1 MSCRRVSRELLERF
15 RFGEELGLSSEPH
28 LAHLQSCPACLAEVG
43 LDRALV
49 VQLRNALR
57 ARVAGATPAPG
68 NWAVVRERALAP
80 VPARTR
86 FTAAWR
92 WFRLA
97 PAAVAMSLMIFA
109 VAVADDSERPVAI
122 QQETLQ
128 TLRHIPIEEPAWE
141 MPWWLAA
148 REGPRPAPQA
158 HGPLATP
165 LAMAADDAT
174 RVSGG
179 GPFAEFIH

>member
-15 RFGEELGLSSEPH
+15 RFGEELGPSSEPH
-28 LAHLQSCPACLAEVG
+28 LAHLQNCSSCRTEVG

-57 ARVAGATPAPG
+57 ARIAGASPAPG
-68 NWAVVRERALAP
+68 NWAVVRERVLAP
-80 VPARTR
+80 DPAGTR
-86 FTAAWR
+86 LAAAWR

-97 PAAVAMSLMIFA
+97 PAAVAMSLMVFA
-109 VAVADDSERPVAI
+109 VAVANDSERPVSI

-128 TLRHIPIEEPAWE
+128 MLRHIPIEEPAWE

-148 REGPRPAPQA
+148 REGPPPAPHA
-158 HGPLATP
+158 HGPLAVP
-165 LAMAADDAT
+165 LAMAADDVT
-174 RVSGG
+174 RVSSA
-179 GPFAEFIH
+179 GPFAEFVQ